1 MNTKRAKRKLSRIK
15 LRSRETKSEASKL
28 WRLKNKTKKWNSY
41 KKNCL
46 PQNLHFQKNQHLSLQ
61 KILINTRQ
69 KNLPKL
75 LVLRAKRQAKREKKS
90 QHGKKQRNNKRKRK
104 RLKLMNC

>member
-75 LVLRAKRQAKREKKS
+75 LVSLVKRQAKKEKRS
-90 QHGKKQRNNKRKRK
+90 QHGLKQKSSKKKRK
-104 RLKLMNC
+104 RLKSTNY